1 MTQSMDTVIEC
12 SQLILSL
19 PLIVMSESTG
29 TSKVE
34 VIDQTLGTIGTRSVI
49 RRIPAGSPLM
59 FIIQL
64 IRVSRRLLCPD
75 LPFQNV

>member
-1 MTQSMDTVIEC
+1 MTQSMGTVIEC

-19 PLIVMSESTG
+19 PLVVMSESTG

-59 FIIQL
+59 FIIQ

>member
-34 VIDQTLGTIGTRSVI
+34 AIDQTLGTIGTRSVI

-59 FIIQL
+59 FIIQ